1 MTKARTIDHAL
12 LKKYLVKFTSES
24 CAKISA
30 RFNWSIIIEQS
41 IKTMSSFKL
50 AAISFS
56 PVFILYYSVNIVRE
70 VTARCFSSFLSKTRK
85 VWIRITYR
93 LSCKRHWS
101 SCRKIE
107 KLLAVFR
114 LNKKEPVSF
123 ISHAYNRKESVSFI
137 SHAYNRKCNLLM
149 ISIDSSRQNLAVI
162 LKKINLLYLP
172 WKGVSEFRWTI
183 ENKGNLKYSFARA
196 GC

>member
-1 MTKARTIDHAL
+1 MKVTKARTIDHAL

-56 PVFILYYSVNIVRE
+56 PVFILYYSVSIVHE

-85 VWIRITYR
+85 VWIKITYR

-101 SCRKIE
+101 CRKIE
-107 KLLAVFR
+107 KLLAVSVFR
-114 LNKKEPVSF
+114 SNKKEPIPRIIFHLS
-123 ISHAYNRKESVSFI
+123 
-137 SHAYNRKCNLLM
+137 CL
-149 ISIDSSRQNLAVI
+149 
-162 LKKINLLYLP
+162 
-172 WKGVSEFRWTI
+172 
-183 ENKGNLKYSFARA
+183 
-196 GC
+196 